1 MNFSSDVLRD
11 VDWDDNLPLPI
22 ANAENKLLDEA
33 IQRKLAD
40 RNRFTNELTENQ
52 AKANALKEHIKYVK
66 DELVSAQVDFFVH
79 LN

>member
-1 MNFSSDVLRD
+1 MID

>member
-66 DELVSAQVDFFVH
+66 DELVSAQVDCFVH